1 MVYGIHY
8 EGESLHLTL
17 MSYITITLNQFWF
30 VDVSLVKQCTYK
42 YIFYSGDNDPLHMMN
57 LCHSLILKVSEK

>member
-30 VDVSLVKQCTYK
+30 VDVSLVKQCIYK
-42 YIFYSGDNDPLHMMN
+42 YIFYSGDNR
-57 LCHSLILKVSEK
+57 SLTHDESLPFTYLKGE